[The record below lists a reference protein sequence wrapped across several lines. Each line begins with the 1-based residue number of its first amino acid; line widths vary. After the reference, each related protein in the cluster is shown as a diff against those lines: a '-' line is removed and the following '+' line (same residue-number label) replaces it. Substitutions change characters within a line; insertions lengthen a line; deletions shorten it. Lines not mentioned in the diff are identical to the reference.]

1 MDICLGDVQECVKYA
16 WGRGGGGEK
25 GWLKGVNIIKECP
38 ELIKRKYS
46 TA

>member
-1 MDICLGDVQECVKYA
+1 MVMYSTIKYSFV
-16 WGRGGGGEK
+16 GKKEK

>member
-1 MDICLGDVQECVKYA
+1 MDICLGDVQECQVCL
-16 WGRGGGGEK
+16 GGEEK
-25 GWLKGVNIIKECP
+25 SWLKGVNIIKECP